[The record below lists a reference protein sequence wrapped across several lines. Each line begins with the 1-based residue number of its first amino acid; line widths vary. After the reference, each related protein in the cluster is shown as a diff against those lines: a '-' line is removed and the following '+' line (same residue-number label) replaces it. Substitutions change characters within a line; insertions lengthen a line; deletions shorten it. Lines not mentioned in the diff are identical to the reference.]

1 MQTNTASSKPLTP
14 SGSGLVEWGVAERAL
29 PGQTVSGDLHLVKP
43 FADGVLLAVVDG
55 LGHGD
60 EATIAAKIA
69 ITVLES
75 HAEEPLTALV
85 KRCHEALTSTRGV
98 VMTLA
103 TLRPSD
109 GQLTWLGVGN
119 VEAVLLRADSQSK
132 AGSDRPMLRGGL
144 VGYQLPKLHTST

>member
-1 MQTNTASSKPLTP
+1 MQTNTVSSEPLTP
-14 SGSGLVEWGVAERAL
+14 MESELIACGVGQRAL
-29 PGQTVSGDLHLVKP
+29 PGQTVSGDKHLIKP
-43 FADGVLLAVVDG
+43 LADGVLLAVVDG

-69 ITVLES
+69 IAVLES

-85 KRCHEALTSTRGV
+85 KRCDEALTSTRGV

-109 GQLTWLGVGN
+109 GQLTWLG
-119 VEAVLLRADSQSK
+119 
-132 AGSDRPMLRGGL
+132 
-144 VGYQLPKLHTST
+144 